1 MKKPKFLLL
10 SDTYVFVI
18 FDVAMAKDFLKV
30 IGWTIF
36 NKMHNANHQVNQ
48 KFWHLIG
55 AIKLYGLNQVFTQTL
70 WCLKTSKQIVIF
82 FSKRDNVRI
91 NN

>member
-36 NKMHNANHQVNQ
+36 NKMHNANHQVNLRSPILT
-48 KFWHLIG
+48 F
-55 AIKLYGLNQVFTQTL
+55 
-70 WCLKTSKQIVIF
+70 
-82 FSKRDNVRI
+82 
-91 NN
+91 